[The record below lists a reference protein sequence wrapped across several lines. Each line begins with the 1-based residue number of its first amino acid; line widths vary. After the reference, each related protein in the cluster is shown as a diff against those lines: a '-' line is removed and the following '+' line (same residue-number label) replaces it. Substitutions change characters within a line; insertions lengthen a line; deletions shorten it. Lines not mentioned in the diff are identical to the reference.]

1 MLDFTAFD
9 RILNAPWLIERFRD
23 RYVDRKRLR
32 QVGLMW
38 NSYLPQYHPRCF
50 PTEELGELELPREKK
65 VFFYSE
71 RDRKLYAASFGAVVD
86 YAAQLEPWE
95 EIDAYLFDETMDWVV
110 AVTHEDM
117 TLCLGM

>member
-1 MLDFTAFD
+1 MLDFIAYD
-9 RILNAPWLIERFRD
+9 RILDAPWLIEKFRD

-38 NSYLPQYHPRCF
+38 NSYLPQYQPRCL
-50 PTEELGELELPREKK
+50 PTEELGTLDFPREKK

-71 RDRKLYAASFGAVVD
+71 RDRMLYAASFGAVAD
-86 YAAQLEPWE
+86 YVAQLELWE
-95 EIDAYLFDETMDWVV
+95 DIDAYLFDGTMDWVV

-117 TLCLGM
+117 ILCLGL